1 MIAYTC
7 VKEHDVTVLEMD
19 TELYNN
25 KEYKSIEKEVRRLAA
40 SRIAGTSPTLS
51 RLTQRALP
59 SAKSCT

>member
-1 MIAYTC
+1 MCIR
-7 VKEHDVTVLEMD
+7 DRRNSVLDMD
-19 TELYNN
+19 IELYN